1 LRNKSYIDCFIFTFT
16 QHFNLEDNYTFFRFG
31 IFINKTI
38 RIYIKILIILGSWH
52 IAIVYGKKNC
62 VFCDRAIRLLSGIGA
77 KVEYH
82 DVGITEIRERLL
94 ELVPSAKT
102 VPQIWLNGSF
112 IGGCDDLIQYLESS
126 IAAMP
131 VPAAEPTSAFDDWD
145 INYGQDKI

>member
-1 LRNKSYIDCFIFTFT
+1 M
-16 QHFNLEDNYTFFRFG
+16 NY
-31 IFINKTI
+31 
-38 RIYIKILIILGSWH
+38 
-52 IAIVYGKKNC
+52 AVVYGKKNC